1 MAIVLM
7 VTKAHARSK
16 RALVALTIVTL
27 LQAVIGYIQ
36 YFTGLPEALVGL
48 HMLGA
53 ALLSASIA
61 WLGASLF
68 TWYPL
73 GEGTAPDDYSKDAQS

>member
-1 MAIVLM
+1 
-7 VTKAHARSK
+7 
-16 RALVALTIVTL
+16 
-27 LQAVIGYIQ
+27 
-36 YFTGLPEALVGL
+36 
-48 HMLGA
+48 MLGA